1 MRTICRCAP
10 AGPALLALIL
20 LSFAGIGGGSVS
32 AQTARPPYWA
42 SITQV
47 PAIMRRGPSREM
59 PAVSQYVRDD
69 LPVRV
74 VAVYQD
80 WRRIEDPDGNAGWM
94 HSRLLSAA
102 RTAIV
107 TGNIRPMRI
116 SPDATAPIAYRA
128 EPGVVG
134 RLSDCGNGWCMLD
147 VKGRAGWIEA
157 DHIWGDEAP

>member
-1 MRTICRCAP
+1 MRVMTSACAV
-10 AGPALLALIL
+10 LALATL
-20 LSFAGIGGGSVS
+20 GASVPQPAE
-32 AQTARPPYWA
+32 AQANRPPYWA

-59 PAVSQYVRDD
+59 PAMWQYVRDD

-80 WRRIEDPDGNAGWM
+80 WRRVEDPGGTVGWM

-107 TGNIRPMRI
+107 TGNLRAMRT
-116 SPDATAPIAYRA
+116 SPDADAPIAFRA

-134 RLSDCGNGWCMLD
+134 RISDCGNGWCMFD
-147 VKGRAGWIEA
+147 VKGRAGWIETG
-157 DHIWGDEAP
+157 HIWGDEAP

>member
-1 MRTICRCAP
+1 MA
-10 AGPALLALIL
+10 ALFAVAALLWAGFALPQ
-20 LSFAGIGGGSVS
+20 
-32 AQTARPPYWA
+32 AQAQASRPPYWA

-47 PAIMRRGPSREM
+47 PAIMRRGPSRDM
-59 PAVSQYVRDD
+59 PALWQYVRDD

-74 VAVYQD
+74 TAVYQD
-80 WRRIEDPDGNAGWM
+80 WRRIEDPNGTVGWM

-107 TGNIRPMRI
+107 TGNLRAMRV
-116 SPDATAPIAYRA
+116 SPDARSPVAYRA

-134 RLSDCGNGWCMLD
+134 RISDCDNGWCMFD